1 MIDASLSSYAS
12 RRLTFEIGSVIRS
25 DSPYN
30 TVVDEFRAT
39 CAASGKEFVSFANY
53 DYIGVADEAYV
64 AERAI
69 RTIRHF
75 GFGVGASRVVGG
87 ERSFHRE
94 LEDGLARFM
103 DTEACLALVSGYGT
117 NASLIGH
124 VLGHNDLLIYDS
136 LSHSSIMAGTSITRA
151 TAIEFPHNDLD
162 ALEALLKEHRSSY
175 KRAMIVCEGL
185 YSMDGDCV
193 DLPRVVALKK
203 RYNTWLYVD
212 EAHSLGVL
220 GKTGRGIVEHFGI
233 DRDEIDLTMGT
244 LSKTFGTCGGFIGA
258 SRAVIEWL
266 RHTLPGYVYSV
277 GLPPPV
283 AAAATAALEI
293 LDSEP
298 ERVAQLQHNSRYFLS
313 GARRRGLRTG
323 LAGGFAIIPVHFTSR
338 ENALDAY
345 RMLLDNGIYAP
356 PIVQLAVPKDLPRL
370 RMFVSAAHTEAQI
383 DRALDLL
390 EAFGMERN
398 DLIDPVSEP
407 PIRKDKPAVALPVQ
421 ARAAPSEKDSIKAS
435 TRLEEHHGRR
445 LHSR

>member
-1 MIDASLSSYAS
+1 MIDGSLSSYAS
-12 RRLTFEIGSVIRS
+12 RRLTFEIGGIIRTNT
-25 DSPYN
+25 PYN
-30 TVVDEFRAT
+30 TVIDEYRAACT
-39 CAASGKEFVSFANY
+39 AAGKEFISFANY
-53 DYIGVADEAYV
+53 DYIGVSDEAYV

-69 RTIRHF
+69 RTIRQF

-94 LEDGLARFM
+94 LEEGLAQFM
-103 DTEACLALVSGYGT
+103 GSEACLALVSGYGT

-124 VLGHNDLLIYDS
+124 VLGANDLVIYDS

-151 TAIEFPHNDLD
+151 SAKEFPHNDLD
-162 ALEALLKEHRSSY
+162 ALEALLEEHRPRY

-193 DLPRVVALKK
+193 NLPRIIELKK
-203 RYNTWLYVD
+203 RFNTWLYVD

-220 GKTGRGIVEHFGI
+220 GKTGRGITEHFGI
-233 DRDEIDLTMGT
+233 DRSEIDLTMGT

-283 AAAATAALEI
+283 AAAAQAALEI
-293 LDSEP
+293 LQTEP
-298 ERVAQLQHNSRYFLS
+298 ERVAQLQHNSRYFLA
-313 GARRRGLRTG
+313 GAKRRGLRTG
-323 LAGGFAIIPVHFTSR
+323 LADGFAIIPIHFSTR
-338 ENALDAY
+338 ENALEAY
-345 RMLLDNGIYAP
+345 RMLFDQGIYAP

-383 DRALDLL
+383 DKALDLL
-390 EAFGMERN
+390 AAFGKLRN
-398 DLIDPVSEP
+398 DLVEPVVGP
-407 PIRKDKPAVALPVQ
+407 AFRKDKPAVVLPIQ
-421 ARAAPSEKDSIKAS
+421 ARDVVSPGSMRS
-435 TRLEEHHGRR
+435 G
-445 LHSR
+445 SRWGGEGQPR